1 MTTVY
6 QAFRFELDPNNR
18 AASKLSSHCGA
29 SRFAYNTML
38 AYVIWALD
46 ARAFEKRTTGEA
58 KTPVPWNLYSLRKM
72 WNNEV
77 KSWAAPW
84 WKDNSKEAY
93 NSGLDALARA
103 LDAFSKSRKGIRKGK
118 RVGFPN
124 FHSKGARRSYRIST
138 GAFGLVDGRHV
149 KIPRIGVIRSKEPTT
164 ALLGKLSH
172 NSARVLSATI
182 TYEAGRWFV
191 SFGCEVCRQDLPA
204 RNPDAVVGVDLGVH
218 HLAALSTGEMVEN
231 PKALNRYQRRM
242 SRLQREL
249 SRRSKGSKRR
259 AQSKASLARCH
270 RKVANVRRD
279 AIHKLT
285 TDLACQYGTVV
296 VEDLNVAGMTVAT
309 KPKTDESGNFISN
322 GAAAKAGLNR
332 AILDVSP
339 GEFRR
344 QITYK
349 MAWHDGD
356 LIVAD
361 PFFPSSKMCSSCGE
375 VKAKLSRSTR
385 LYRCKKCSLGIDR
398 DYNAALNL
406 AAYGRRVLLQDVAVS
421 GTETKNARGGGH
433 PRPRSKPPVKREDGT
448 GKLGR
453 TVTVTGQPVAP
464 TLFSEVA

>member
-1 MTTVY
+1 M
-6 QAFRFELDPNNR
+6 
-18 AASKLSSHCGA
+18 
-29 SRFAYNTML
+29 
-38 AYVIWALD
+38 
-46 ARAFEKRTTGEA
+46 
-58 KTPVPWNLYSLRKM
+58 
-72 WNNEV
+72 
-77 KSWAAPW
+77 
-84 WKDNSKEAY
+84 
-93 NSGLDALARA
+93 
-103 LDAFSKSRKGIRKGK
+103 
-118 RVGFPN
+118 
-124 FHSKGARRSYRIST
+124 
-138 GAFGLVDGRHV
+138 
-149 KIPRIGVIRSKEPTT
+149 
-164 ALLGKLSH
+164 
-172 NSARVLSATI
+172 
-182 TYEAGRWFV
+182 
-191 SFGCEVCRQDLPA
+191 
-204 RNPDAVVGVDLGVH
+204 H

-249 SRRSKGSKRR
+249 SRRSKRSRR
-259 AQSKASLARCH
+259 RGHTKAKLSRCH
-270 RKVANVRRD
+270 NKVANVRRD

-285 TDLACQYGTVV
+285 SGLAATYGTVV

-361 PFFPSSKMCSSCGE
+361 PFFPSSKLCSSCGE
-375 VKAKLSRSTR
+375 VKAKLSRNTR
-385 LYRCKKCSLGIDR
+385 IYRCKKCSLGIDR

-406 AAYGRRVLLQDVAVS
+406 AAYGRRVLQDVAVS